1 MLMEEL
7 CGVYLIE
14 AVRVETTENLPLLFI
29 LWVSMESS
37 VPSNDTFKEKYM
49 RQTVPWWSGRDVS
62 LVEVGDYI

>member
-37 VPSNDTFKEKYM
+37 VPSNDTFKEKSETNSALVV
-49 RQTVPWWSGRDVS
+49 REGRE
-62 LVEVGDYI
+62 LG